1 MWPRRAPDPRPNGIS
16 PLAGRRSGGG
26 GVVVSNAIAI
36 SIIVEISTMPVRP
49 PIHRPVGRREKRERD
64 RDYASRRN
72 PVARAL
78 YRSKRWRTERAA
90 FLADHPL
97 CVECARHDLIRPAS
111 VVDHIDP
118 HGGDETVFWDRS
130 RWQALCASCHGRKTA
145 GSDGGFG
152 NACRRS

>member
-1 MWPRRAPDPRPNGIS
+1 MPEVLTHP
-16 PLAGRRSGGG
+16 
-26 GVVVSNAIAI
+26 GVAVM
-36 SIIVEISTMPVRP
+36 SITIIEIHAMPVRP

-64 RDYASRRN
+64 RDYQRTRD

-90 FLADHPL
+90 FLRDHPL
-97 CVECARHDLIRPAS
+97 CAECQRHDLIRAAS
-111 VVDHIDP
+111 VVDHIDR
-118 HGGDETVFWDRS
+118 HGGDEMVFWDRS

-152 NACRRS
+152 NARRCS